1 MGIGETHHGRE
12 EGEFDI
18 CRQCELS
25 QSAGQVERK
34 DDNKLLQLPR
44 HLELPLCNECSL
56 GFQRRQSYSG
66 PIKFSPTT
74 EVLWF
79 NTHSKVEACQKQL
92 FRFTSKEELE
102 R

>member
-1 MGIGETHHGRE
+1 MNKFTNHRGEE
-12 EGEFDI
+12 SEFDI
-18 CRQCELS
+18 CGQCELS
-25 QSAGQVERK
+25 QPAGQVERK
-34 DDNKLLQLPR
+34 NDKKLLQLPR
-44 HLELPLCNECSL
+44 HLELPICNECSL
-56 GFQRRQSYSG
+56 GFQRKQRYSG
-66 PIKFSPTT
+66 TNKFSLII